1 MKKIGIALLIIGLI
15 GLVYFGHEAIQ
26 ASESFDILGVDV
38 AVSNANWN
46 PVIYSGI
53 VTVVG
58 IILVICKVNK
68 VIKTLIG

>member
-15 GLVYFGHEAIQ
+15 GLVYFGYEAIQ

>member
-15 GLVYFGHEAIQ
+15 GLVYFGYEAIQ

-46 PVIYSGI
+46 PVIYCGI

>member
-15 GLVYFGHEAIQ
+15 GLVYFGYEAIQ

-58 IILVICKVNK
+58 IILAIIGKR
-68 VIKTLIG
+68 KT

>member
-15 GLVYFGHEAIQ
+15 GLVYFGYEAIQ

-58 IILVICKVNK
+58 IILTIIGKR
-68 VIKTLIG
+68 KT